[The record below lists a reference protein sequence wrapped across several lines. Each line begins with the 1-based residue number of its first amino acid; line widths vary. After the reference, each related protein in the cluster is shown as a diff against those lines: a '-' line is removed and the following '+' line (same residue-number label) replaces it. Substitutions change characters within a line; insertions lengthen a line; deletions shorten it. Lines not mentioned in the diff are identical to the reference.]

1 MIRESRSAYPTL
13 PVERA
18 CALLGVSRHLY
29 YRALQAPAA
38 SVYPPPDTALPTAME
53 RIVLEFPGYGYRRVT
68 AQLRREGWTVNHK
81 RVLHLMRTQGWLCRL
96 HRRWIKTTQS
106 AHGLRRYPNLI
117 KRVVVERLNQVWVAD
132 LTYIRLPQGFAYLAT
147 ILDAYSRK
155 AIGWHLSRHLD
166 ARLVLA
172 ALEQALQARQPA
184 PGFIHHSDQGVQYA
198 CGDYVSKLLAAGGQ
212 VSMAAKGCPR
222 ENAQAESFFRTLKVE
237 EVYLQEYHDFAQA
250 EAGLEYFIGAVYN
263 QKRLHSAL
271 DYVPPTE
278 FEENLLAAQRT

>member
-1 MIRESRSAYPTL
+1 
-13 PVERA
+13 VERA

-29 YRALQAPAA
+29 YRALQAPEAGVPA
-38 SVYPPPDTALPTAME
+38 PPDMALRDAME

-68 AQLRREGWTVNHK
+68 AQLRREGWTINHK

-117 KRVVVERLNQVWVAD
+117 KAMVIERLDQVWVAD

-147 ILDAYSRK
+147 ILDAFSRK
-155 AIGWHLSRHLD
+155 AIGWHLSRQLD
-166 ARLVLA
+166 ASLVLA
-172 ALEQALQARQPA
+172 ALEQALQARQPP

-198 CGDYVSKLLAAGGQ
+198 CGDYVARLLAAGGQ

-237 EVYLQEYHDFAQA
+237 EVDLQEYHDLA
-250 EAGLEYFIGAVYN
+250 EADAGLAHFIGAVYN
-263 QKRLHSAL
+263 PKRLHSAL
-271 DYVPPTE
+271 GYMPPTE
-278 FEENLLAAQRT
+278 FEENVLAALRT

>member
-1 MIRESRSAYPTL
+1 MIYTSRSHYPGL

-29 YRALQAPAA
+29 YRALPAPEADVPA
-38 SVYPPPDTALPTAME
+38 PPDMAWRDAME

-68 AQLRREGWTVNHK
+68 AQLRREGWTINHK
-81 RVLHLMRTQGWLCRL
+81 RVLRLMRTQGWLCRL

-117 KRVVVERLNQVWVAD
+117 KAMVIERLDQVWVAD

-147 ILDAYSRK
+147 ILDAFSRK
-155 AIGWHLSRHLD
+155 AIGWHLSRQLD
-166 ARLVLA
+166 ASLVLA
-172 ALEQALQARQPA
+172 ALEQALQARQPP

-198 CGDYVSKLLAAGGQ
+198 CGDYVSRLLAAGGQ

-237 EVYLQEYHDFAQA
+237 EVDLQEYHDLADA
-250 EAGLEYFIGAVYN
+250 DAGLAHFIEAVYN

-271 DYVPPTE
+271 GYMPPTE
-278 FEENLLAAQRT
+278 FEENVLAALRT